1 MDGNKNEAYYIKSI
15 YLFIYLNYIKI
26 FNNGSRKDFK
36 F

>member
-1 MDGNKNEAYYIKSI
+1 MDGNKNEAYYIKS
-15 YLFIYLNYIKI
+15 IYLNYIKI